1 MIQALEPLYKIEEEL
16 AALLDS
22 VETCPEEMIPELE
35 ARIARYVTAEVE
47 KVDRVSAVLSSLE
60 HVADNAKAEI
70 DRLTERR
77 QSAERAAARL
87 KRYILYVL
95 STREGR
101 PLKGHNV
108 TLSARE
114 SEAVRIIDPS
124 AIPEEF
130 KRTTISVEI
139 PKDPLKKALKAGQEI
154 PGAVL
159 EKREHLVR
167 R

>member
-1 MIQALEPLYKIEEEL
+1 MTALEPLWKIEEEL

-35 ARIARYVTAEVE
+35 AKIARYVTAEIE

-95 STREGR
+95 SQREGR

-114 SEAVRIIDPS
+114 SEAVRITDPS
-124 AIPEEF
+124 AVPEEF

-139 PKDPLKKALKAGQEI
+139 PKDPLKKALRAGQEI

>member
-1 MIQALEPLYKIEEEL
+1 MTSLEPLWKIEEEL

-22 VETCPEEMIPELE
+22 VDVCSEEQRPELE
-35 ARIARYVTAEVE
+35 ARIAQYLGAEVE
-47 KVDRVSAVLSSLE
+47 KVDRVGAVLSSLE
-60 HVADNAKAEI
+60 HVAANAKAEI
-70 DRLTERR
+70 DRLTDRR
-77 QSAERAAARL
+77 QSAERAAERL

-95 STREGR
+95 SLREGR

-114 SEAVRIIDPS
+114 SEAVRITDPS
-124 AIPEEF
+124 AVPERF
-130 KRTTISVEI
+130 KKTTVSVEI
-139 PKDPLKKALKAGQEI
+139 PKDPVKRALKAGEEV